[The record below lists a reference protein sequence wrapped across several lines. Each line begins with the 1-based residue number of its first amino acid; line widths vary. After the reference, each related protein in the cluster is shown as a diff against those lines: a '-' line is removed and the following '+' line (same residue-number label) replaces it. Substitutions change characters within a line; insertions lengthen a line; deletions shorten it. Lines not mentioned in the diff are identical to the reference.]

1 MAKDT
6 KLQTQ
11 TPMPKENNILSSIYP
26 ETHLVLPD
34 QVHEFLGD
42 SLHIVVHIIA
52 LEVDRHMH
60 HLHRL
65 HRMRPASPHQSFVAR
80 SRHVGHRSGLVKG
93 YEIEGDDDFLCAFG
107 Y

>member
-11 TPMPKENNILSSIYP
+11 TPMAKENNILSSIYP

-42 SLHIVVHIIA
+42 SLHIIVHVVA
-52 LEVDRHMH
+52 LEVDWHV
-60 HLHRL
+60 HRL
-65 HRMRPASPHQSFVAR
+65 HRTRPASPHWSSVTR

-93 YEIEGDDDFLCAFG
+93 
-107 Y
+107 